1 MKAVKG
7 VYEKGIV
14 RLLEPVS
21 LPDQQEVTVL
31 VPSLEESTHPALR
44 FAGMLQDLTPEEQAR
59 FEESLNQ
66 RLPFSRLVSL

>member
-7 VYEKGIV
+7 VYVKGIV

-31 VPSLEESTHPALR
+31 VPSLEESPHPALR
-44 FAGMLQDLTPEEQAR
+44 FAGMLQDLTPEEQAM

-66 RLPFSRLVSL
+66 RLPFGRFVSL